1 MVAARIALV
10 LPVLAAA
17 VFGQQAPPARD
28 FGRQLWSN
36 TRGLF
41 SSDNLVLLAVG
52 TTIAGG
58 SAVLDDQ
65 VADYFGS
72 ERRAEWIGTTG
83 NIIGNPLFVGGAA
96 GLAFFTSYKTENQRF
111 RAMSFDLTQGFLIDL
126 GMTAGLKA
134 VIRRERPDASN
145 NFSLPSG
152 HASAT
157 TMAAT
162 VISHYYPKAAIPAY
176 ALAGFTAF
184 SRIEKNRHWLSDVVA
199 GGVQGFIIGRTVV
212 RGRSIFRAGRFQWYP
227 SVSSQGFTVN
237 AAIRL
242 GPAPSPATE

>member
-1 MVAARIALV
+1 MVAARSAVFLV
-10 LPVLAAA
+10 LLAAA
-17 VFGQQAPPARD
+17 AFAQQAPPARD

-36 TRGLF
+36 TKGLF
-41 SSDNLVLLAVG
+41 SSDNLIPLVAG
-52 TTIAGG
+52 TTIAGS
-58 SAVLDDQ
+58 SAVLDDRVQ
-65 VADYFGS
+65 DYFGA

-96 GLAFFTSYKTENQRF
+96 GLSFLVSYKTENQRF

-134 VIRRERPDASN
+134 VVRRERPDASN
-145 NFSLPSG
+145 DFSMPSG

-162 VISHYYPKAAIPAY
+162 VVSHYYPKAAIPAY
-176 ALAGFTAF
+176 AVAAFTAF

-212 RGRSIFRAGRFQWYP
+212 RGRSIFRAGRLQWYP
-227 SVSSQGFTVN
+227 NVSSQGFTVN

-242 GPAPSPATE
+242 GPK